1 MTQFS
6 YSFDGP
12 DTAAGSGVPA
22 SSGLPALV
30 AFSGSWRR
38 LGNRAYTDTP
48 ASSRPMLGFDAGG
61 RGNVDLGA
69 RVSAGGGDALY
80 ARWVDPSNWLCARVR
95 TFSTTTTVQTGTTT
109 YYVWRQYYGSGSVF
123 PGEAYLDQ
131 TTTSSSTPTAD
142 TYPLQQQGYSR
153 FNNPVLVSTYSQPAY
168 GTSTITTRQVILEKA
183 VSGQVTTLGSANTDA
198 GLTSLRLRA
207 IDSTITVLLNGS
219 ATPVIS
225 ATDDVHVTATK
236 HGIGRGP
243 SELTGSA
250 LDDLFLDNLN
260 SPPYAPVIQVPPAV
274 DLTRDLI
281 INVPLNDPD
290 IGDSALESF
299 VQVRNPS
306 LSTVWQ
312 TFRRSGPSTAVT
324 VPADTLV
331 AGRPEIRAASRD
343 AQGLPVGDENLVWS
357 ASQFTQ
363 AGVPPNGLS
372 FVDPAQGQ
380 DIGNSSHL
388 FRFSVGTATVTSIEW
403 RLLGSTGNKPDPAK
417 VIDPGGV
424 ITDPGVRTFLGS
436 GMPNAST
443 VHAQFRGYDGALAGD
458 WITGTFQVAY
468 TRPTTPAFVLTFAT
482 RPAAINLRVVN
493 PVPTGGEPRVVENRL
508 RVRIAGRPSSAK
520 LMARVGPGGIWT
532 WRQFASGIDYEF
544 QVEAVAENGTVSL
557 SDWTSA
563 GLAEEPNNEGAY
575 ADAFYDPTSYA

>member
-1 MTQFS
+1 VTQHL

-12 DTAAGSGVPA
+12 DTSAGAGVPSPA
-22 SSGLPALV
+22 GLPSLV
-30 AFSGSWRR
+30 AYVGSWRR

-61 RGNVDLGA
+61 HGNFDLSA

-80 ARWVDPSNWLCARVR
+80 ARWVDASNWLCARVR
-95 TFSTTTTVQTGTTT
+95 TFTEQVPTTSYQSEYSYSTTAGPDGHTHTEIGYPQASNFQHTHGFVGLHDHNYILGAPTGNTRPVYGTTT
-109 YYVWRQYYGSGSVF
+109 QTRVQVVF
-123 PGEAYLDQ
+123 
-131 TTTSSSTPTAD
+131 
-142 TYPLQQQGYSR
+142 
-153 FNNPVLVSTYSQPAY
+153 
-168 GTSTITTRQVILEKA
+168 EKS
-183 VSGQVTTLGSANTDA
+183 VSGQVTTLGVAAADS
-198 GLTSLRLRA
+198 GLTSLRMRGVG
-207 IDSTITVLLNGS
+207 STLTVLLNRS
-219 ATPVIS
+219 ATAAITV
-225 ATDDVHVTATK
+225 TDDVHATATK

-243 SELTGSA
+243 SELTGSS

-260 SPPYAPVIQVPPAV
+260 NPPFAPSIYVPPAV

-281 INVPLNDPD
+281 INVPFNDPD
-290 IGDSALESF
+290 VGDSALESF

-306 LSTVWQ
+306 VSTVW
-312 TFRRSGPSTAVT
+312 TTHRRTGPSTAVT
-324 VPADTLV
+324 IPADTFV

-372 FVDPAQGQ
+372 LTDPAQGA
-380 DIGNSSHL
+380 DIGSSSYL

-403 RLLGSTGNKPDPAK
+403 RLLGSTDNKPDPAK
-417 VIDPGGV
+417 VIDPGG
-424 ITDPGVRTFLGS
+424 IISDPGVRTFLGR
-436 GMPNAST
+436 GMPNGST
-443 VHAQFRGYDGALAGD
+443 VHVQLRGYDGALAGD
-458 WITGTFQVAY
+458 WVTGTFQVAY
-468 TRPTTPAFVLTFAT
+468 TRPTTPSFVLTFAT

-493 PVPTGGEPRVVENRL
+493 PVQTGGEPRVVENRI
-508 RVRIAGRPSSAK
+508 RVRIAGRPGSAK

-544 QVEAVAENGTVSL
+544 EVEAVAENGTVSL

-563 GLAEEPNNEGAY
+563 GLAEAPNNEGVY
-575 ADAFYDPTSYA
+575 ADAFYDPASYA